1 MNNLI
6 KAYAAG
12 VMSAAFLFGSEG
24 RVRSE
29 SDRVRGED
37 PWHLL
42 QWAQVVYEREEFGD
56 TLRYA
61 QRARALRREQVEH
74 QCRVLLRARTRAE
87 SAGIPE
93 TLSDLYALL
102 KSRGETDACEVL
114 DAIFLTHAPHVFQ
127 NSVSKLLQWL
137 KDSAAF
143 PEAELLLGKV
153 FEGEGEYAQALQ
165 HYRNA
170 WDTRAQL
177 VVPDARFDIIYAMA
191 NVSRLLSQQDEREK
205 YLLLVLSEDPLYSA
219 REVWGKT
226 LHAMLRTIRSSNTV
240 EKFFKLYRHRNVLA
254 LRAYQELTEMYV
266 RTDNIERAL
275 PVSVLAADIA
285 ISALDSF
292 LQKIELTYQY
302 KDLADLFLRTGSHPT
317 ILKWANEHGVWQTL
331 LHFADLLYKKG
342 LHAQAR
348 DMYYNLAEKCPAF
361 EYARRAAYKISLT
374 L

>member
-102 KSRGETDACEVL
+102 KSRGETDACEVQIGR
-114 DAIFLTHAPHVFQ
+114 AHV
-127 NSVSKLLQWL
+127 
-137 KDSAAF
+137 
-143 PEAELLLGKV
+143 
-153 FEGEGEYAQALQ
+153 
-165 HYRNA
+165 
-170 WDTRAQL
+170 
-177 VVPDARFDIIYAMA
+177 
-191 NVSRLLSQQDEREK
+191 
-205 YLLLVLSEDPLYSA
+205 
-219 REVWGKT
+219 
-226 LHAMLRTIRSSNTV
+226 
-240 EKFFKLYRHRNVLA
+240 
-254 LRAYQELTEMYV
+254 
-266 RTDNIERAL
+266 
-275 PVSVLAADIA
+275 
-285 ISALDSF
+285 
-292 LQKIELTYQY
+292 
-302 KDLADLFLRTGSHPT
+302 
-317 ILKWANEHGVWQTL
+317 
-331 LHFADLLYKKG
+331 
-342 LHAQAR
+342 
-348 DMYYNLAEKCPAF
+348 
-361 EYARRAAYKISLT
+361 
-374 L
+374 